1 MDNSNSQRKV
11 LISAA
16 AGIGLENMD
25 IMFLSFSMASIIA
38 TFGISGTQAGWIGT
52 ITNFGMLLGGI
63 VFGLLA
69 DKIGRVKV
77 FSYTVIIFSV
87 ASALMF
93 FASNIYLVYL
103 FRFIAG
109 IGAGGEYGACM
120 SLVSESTSKEKLG
133 KATSIVAIGGQIGAI
148 LAAVLASLIIPAF
161 GWKMLYVIGLFPV
174 LMVLWIRKDIKEP
187 ESFQATDRADRG
199 HLGLLFKDGKT
210 SWQTIGLSLMVMV
223 QIAGYFGLMNWL
235 PKIMQDQLN
244 LNIAGSS
251 LWMVSTILGMSVGMM
266 TFGTVMDKLGARF
279 SYTIFL
285 ICSAASVYLL
295 ILANSRM
302 TLIAAAVVVG
312 YFINGMYGGYGA
324 IISSLY
330 PTEIRATANNFIMN
344 IGRAVGGF
352 SSVIIGFLLDKYS
365 LMIVVVFLSFI
376 YIFSLVM
383 MLTIP
388 GISKLKKVE
397 LISVKKKT

>member
-120 SLVSESTSKEKLG
+120 SLVSESTPKEKLG

-330 PTEIRATANNFIMN
+330 PTEIRATANNFM
-344 IGRAVGGF
+344 G
-352 SSVIIGFLLDKYS
+352 
-365 LMIVVVFLSFI
+365 
-376 YIFSLVM
+376 
-383 MLTIP
+383 T
-388 GISKLKKVE
+388 SKNV
-397 LISVKKKT
+397 

>member
-120 SLVSESTSKEKLG
+120 SLVSESTPKEKLG

-285 ICSAASVYLL
+285 ICYAASVYLL

-388 GISKLKKVE
+388 GISKLKK
-397 LISVKKKT
+397 SN

>member
-63 VFGLLA
+63 IFGMLA

-77 FSYTVIIFSV
+77 FSYTVIVFSV

-109 IGAGGEYGACM
+109 VGAGGEYGACM
-120 SLVSESTSKEKLG
+120 SLVSESTPKEKLG

-244 LNIAGSS
+244 LNVAGSS
-251 LWMVSTILGMSVGMM
+251 LWMVSIILGMSVGMM
-266 TFGTVMDKLGARF
+266 TFGTIMDKLGSRF

-295 ILANSRM
+295 ILANSKM

-312 YFINGMYGGYGA
+312 YFINGMYAGYGA

-376 YIFSLVM
+376 YIFSLVI

-388 GISKLKKVE
+388 GISKLKN
-397 LISVKKKT
+397 SN

>member
-63 VFGLLA
+63 IFGMLA

-109 IGAGGEYGACM
+109 VGAGGEYGACM
-120 SLVSESTSKEKLG
+120 SLVSESTPKEKLG

-148 LAAVLASLIIPAF
+148 LEAVLASLIIPAF

-244 LNIAGSS
+244 LNVAGSS

-266 TFGTVMDKLGARF
+266 TFGTIMDKLGSRF

-295 ILANSRM
+295 ILANSKM

-312 YFINGMYGGYGA
+312 YFINGMYAGYGA

-376 YIFSLVM
+376 YIFSLVI

-388 GISKLKKVE
+388 GISKLKN
-397 LISVKKKT
+397 SN